1 MYVGLY
7 LQLRMF
13 PDDILGN
20 DLFTQMNKSLDY
32 SRFNTDDYTLIFL
45 LLITKIPAQF

>member
-1 MYVGLY
+1 
-7 LQLRMF
+7 MF
-13 PDDILGN
+13 LDGILGN

-32 SRFNTDDYTLIFL
+32 SHINMDDCTLISL